1 MIGIRWIDFDHIPDR
16 LSGLIDLSYNLWSS
30 WHPEAWL
37 LFKNLNRQGWKESI
51 HNPVRML
58 QELPPELLEA
68 AASNIDYTNHYD
80 AVIAKFQRY
89 MLAKNQWF
97 DEYYPEHQHHKIAYF
112 SAEYGLQH
120 SLPLYAGGLGFLA
133 GDHLKECSDIGIP
146 LVAVGFMYSDGYLH
160 QRIRN
165 DGWQE
170 DVEEKLDR
178 DNAPVKRVLGRD
190 GNQLILQVPFIA
202 PQIHFALWRV
212 DIGRVILYLID
223 TEIEQNPPH
232 LRNISSRLY
241 SSINEMRL
249 LQEIVLGIGGTHALK
264 SLGVKY
270 SAVHLNEGHAAFA
283 LVELYRQKIEEG
295 LTPEEAF
302 HHVYNTTLFTTHTP
316 VPAGHDKF
324 PHWMI
329 DKYFNAYYSGIHMS
343 REDFLK
349 KGLHFEDPPDTF
361 NMAAFCMRM
370 AAHANGVSEKHG
382 EVARRMWHF
391 LWPEHKLDEVPIG
404 SVTNG
409 VHIPTWIN
417 PRLVTLINR
426 YISPICPDWFEHHD
440 KEYVWALI
448 DRVPDAKLW
457 ELHYA
462 LKIKLINRIL
472 QFKRRDWMKYQA
484 DCANV
489 VAGGALI
496 DPNTLTIG
504 FARRFSTYKR
514 ADLIFQD
521 LDRLKKILNNPW
533 KPVQIIFAGKAHPA
547 DDEGKRILQRIYQYA
562 QQPEFGGRIAFVED
576 YGEQVAKYLVQG
588 VDVWM
593 NNPVP
598 PLEASG
604 TSGMKAAVNGV
615 LNFSIADGWWI
626 EGYNG
631 KNGWIFGKS
640 HTNNDRNWEDAS
652 EMYSLLENEI
662 VPLYYDTDLDGIPH
676 KWVAMMKESIKS
688 NAPRF
693 SSRRMVKEYMHKYY
707 ISILSCAEC
716 NAFVDDST
724 PEGIS
729 Q

>member
-16 LSGLIDLSYNLWSS
+16 LSGLIDLSYNLWTS

-51 HNPVRML
+51 HNPVLML
-58 QELPPELLEA
+58 QQISAEELLNA
-68 AASNIDYTNHYD
+68 AANVEYTNHYD

-89 MLAKNQWF
+89 MLSKNQWF
-97 DEYYPEHQHHKIAYF
+97 DEYFLDSHQNNIAYF

-133 GDHLKECSDIGIP
+133 GDHLKECSDLGIP

-170 DVEEKLDR
+170 DVEEKLER
-178 DNAPVKRVLGRD
+178 DNAPIKRVLSRE
-190 GNQLILQVPFIA
+190 NTQLILEVPFIS
-202 PQIHFALWRV
+202 PSIHFAVWRV
-212 DIGRVILYLID
+212 DVGRVVLYLID
-223 TEIEQNPPH
+223 TEIEENPSH

-241 SSINEMRL
+241 SSNNEMRL

-264 SLGVKY
+264 TLGVNF
-270 SAVHLNEGHAAFA
+270 AAIHLNEGHAAFA
-283 LVELYRQKIEEG
+283 LIEWYRQKILDG
-295 LTPEEAF
+295 IPPDKAF
-302 HHVYNTTLFTTHTP
+302 TQVHNTTLFTTHTP

-329 DKYFNAYYSGIHMS
+329 DKYFSQYYQQMHMS
-343 REDFLK
+343 RDDFLK
-349 KGLHFEDPPDTF
+349 KGGHPEDPADFF
-361 NMAAFCMRM
+361 NMTSFCLRM
-370 AAHANGVSEKHG
+370 AAYSNGVSEKHG
-382 EVARRMWHF
+382 DVARKMWHF
-391 LWPEHKLDEVPIG
+391 LWPERKLENVPIEHI
-404 SVTNG
+404 TNG

-417 PRLVTLINR
+417 PRLVILLNK
-426 YISPICPDWFEHHD
+426 YITPICPEWFDHCD
-440 KEYVWALI
+440 KDYVWSLI
-448 DRVPDAKLW
+448 EKVPDASLW
-457 ELHYA
+457 SLHYA

-496 DPNTLTIG
+496 DTNALTIG

-514 ADLIFQD
+514 ADLIFAD
-521 LDRLKKILNNPW
+521 LKRLKKILNNPW
-533 KPVQIIFAGKAHPA
+533 RPVQIIFAGKAHPA

-576 YGEQVAKYLVQG
+576 YGEQIAKYLVQG
-588 VDVWM
+588 VDIWM
-593 NNPVP
+593 NNPIP

-615 LNFSIADGWWI
+615 LNLSIADGWWL

-631 KNGWIFGKS
+631 KNGWIFGKDRS
-640 HTNNDRNWEDAS
+640 TNHDSRDWDDAT
-652 EMYSLLENEI
+652 EIYSLLENEI
-662 VPLYYDTDLDGIPH
+662 IPLYYDTGLDGIPH
-676 KWVAMMKESIKS
+676 KWVKMMKESIKS

-693 SSRRMVKEYMHKYY
+693 SSRRMVKEYMHTYY
-707 ISILSCAEC
+707 HSLLTNHEK
-716 NAFVDDST
+716 DDFD
-724 PEGIS
+724 EEEMINFL
-729 Q
+729 

>member
-1 MIGIRWIDFDHIPDR
+1 
-16 LSGLIDLSYNLWSS
+16 
-30 WHPEAWL
+30 
-37 LFKNLNRQGWKESI
+37 
-51 HNPVRML
+51 
-58 QELPPELLEA
+58 
-68 AASNIDYTNHYD
+68 
-80 AVIAKFQRY
+80 

-295 LTPEEAF
+295 LTSEEAF

-329 DKYFNAYYSGIHMS
+329 DKYFNAYYSGMHMS

>member
-16 LSGLIDLSYNLWSS
+16 LSGLIDLSYNLWTS

-51 HNPVRML
+51 HNPVLML
-58 QELPPELLEA
+58 QQISAEELLEA
-68 AASNIDYTNHYD
+68 SSNPEYTNHYD
-80 AVIAKFQRY
+80 AVIAKYQRY

-97 DEYYPEHQHHKIAYF
+97 DEYHSDSQQLKIAYF

-133 GDHLKECSDIGIP
+133 GDHLKECSDLGIP

-170 DVEEKLDR
+170 DVEEELDR
-178 DNAPVKRVLGRD
+178 DKAPIKRVLSRE
-190 GNQLILQVPFIA
+190 NTQLILQVPFIT
-202 PQIHFALWRV
+202 PQINFALWRV

-223 TEIEQNPPH
+223 TEIEQNSPDF
-232 LRNISSRLY
+232 RSISSRLY
-241 SSINEMRL
+241 SSNNEMRL

-264 SLGVKY
+264 KLGVNF
-270 SAVHLNEGHAAFA
+270 SSIHLNEGHAAFA
-283 LVELYRQKIEEG
+283 LIEWYRQKVHDGMEPKKA
-295 LTPEEAF
+295 LRQ
-302 HHVYNTTLFTTHTP
+302 VYETTLFTTHTP

-329 DKYFNAYYSGIHMS
+329 DKYFSQYYSEMNMN
-343 REDFLK
+343 RDDFLK
-349 KGLHFEDPPDTF
+349 SGNHPEDSNDMF
-361 NMAAFCMRM
+361 NMTAFCLRM
-370 AAHANGVSEKHG
+370 SQLSNGVSKKHG
-382 EVARRMWHF
+382 EVARRMWNF
-391 LWPEHKLDEVPIG
+391 LWPESRLEDVPIG
-404 SVTNG
+404 HITNG

-417 PRLVTLINR
+417 PRLVLLIDR
-426 YISPICPDWFEHHD
+426 YISPICSDWFAHLD

-448 DRVPDAKLW
+448 DKVPDAKLW
-457 ELHYA
+457 SLHYA

-496 DPNTLTIG
+496 DTNALTIG

-514 ADLIFQD
+514 ADLIFHD

-533 KPVQIIFAGKAHPA
+533 RPVQIIFAGKAHPA
-547 DDEGKRILQRIYQYA
+547 DDDGKRILQRIYQYA

-576 YGEQVAKYLVQG
+576 YGEQIAKYLVQG
-588 VDVWM
+588 VDIWM
-593 NNPVP
+593 NNPIP
-598 PLEASG
+598 PQEASG

-615 LNFSIADGWWI
+615 LNLSIADGWWL

-631 KNGWIFGKS
+631 KNGWIFGKDRS
-640 HTNNDRNWEDAS
+640 NNNNNMDWDDAQ
-652 EMYSLLENEI
+652 ELYNLLENEI
-662 VPLYYDTDLDGIPH
+662 IPLYYDIGLDGIPD

-693 SSRRMVKEYMHKYY
+693 SSRRMVKEYMHTYY
-707 ISILSCAEC
+707 VSMMSHYDRGGFMED
-716 NAFVDDST
+716 V
-724 PEGIS
+724 GINIP
-729 Q
+729 

>member
-1 MIGIRWIDFDHIPDR
+1 
-16 LSGLIDLSYNLWSS
+16 
-30 WHPEAWL
+30 
-37 LFKNLNRQGWKESI
+37 
-51 HNPVRML
+51 
-58 QELPPELLEA
+58 
-68 AASNIDYTNHYD
+68 
-80 AVIAKFQRY
+80 
-89 MLAKNQWF
+89 
-97 DEYYPEHQHHKIAYF
+97 
-112 SAEYGLQH
+112 
-120 SLPLYAGGLGFLA
+120 
-133 GDHLKECSDIGIP
+133 
-146 LVAVGFMYSDGYLH
+146 
-160 QRIRN
+160 
-165 DGWQE
+165 
-170 DVEEKLDR
+170 VEEKLDR

-190 GNQLILQVPFIA
+190 GTQLILQVPFIA

-241 SSINEMRL
+241 SSVNEMRL
-249 LQEIVLGIGGTHALK
+249 LQEVVLGIGGTHALK

-270 SAVHLNEGHAAFA
+270 SAIHLNEGHAAFA
-283 LVELYRQKIEEG
+283 LIERYRQKIEEG
-295 LTPEEAF
+295 LSPKEALQ
-302 HHVYNTTLFTTHTP
+302 HVYSTSLFTTHTP
-316 VPAGHDKF
+316 VPAGHDRF
-324 PHWMI
+324 PNWMI
-329 DKYFNAYYSGIHMS
+329 DKYLNAYYAGMHMS
-343 REDFLK
+343 REEFLQ
-349 KGLHFEDPPDTF
+349 KGHHIEDPPDTF
-361 NMAAFCMRM
+361 NMAAFCLRM
-370 AAHANGVSEKHG
+370 CAHGNGVSQKHG

-391 LWPEHKLDEVPIG
+391 LWPENKLDEVPIG

-417 PRLVTLINR
+417 PRLVSLINR

-448 DRVPDAKLW
+448 DQVPDAKLW
-457 ELHYA
+457 DLHYA

-576 YGEQVAKYLVQG
+576 YGEQIAKYLVQG

-631 KNGWIFGKS
+631 KNGWIFGRD
-640 HTNNDRNWEDAS
+640 HANGDRNWEDAS

-662 VPLYYDTDLDGIPH
+662 VPLYYDTGLDGIPH

-707 ISILSCAEC
+707 ISTLSCVEC
-716 NAFVDDST
+716 NAFIDDNAI
-724 PEGIS
+724 EAVS

>member
-51 HNPVRML
+51 HNPVMMMQQL
-58 QELPPELLEA
+58 PAGELETA
-68 AASNIDYTNHYD
+68 AKNAEYTNHYD

-97 DEYYPEHQHHKIAYF
+97 AEYYPEHKQHKIAYF

-133 GDHLKECSDIGIP
+133 GDHLKECSDLGIP
-146 LVAVGFMYSDGYLH
+146 LVAIGFMYSDGYLH
-160 QRIRN
+160 QRVRN

-178 DNAPVKRVLGRD
+178 DNAPVKRVLSRSG
-190 GNQLILQVPFIA
+190 GQLILEVPFIA

-232 LRNISSRLY
+232 LRSISSRLY
-241 SSINEMRL
+241 SSNHEMRL
-249 LQEIVLGIGGTHALK
+249 LQEIVLGIGGTYALK

-270 SAVHLNEGHAAFA
+270 SAIHLNEGHAAFA
-283 LVELYRQKIEEG
+283 MIESYRQKIEDG
-295 LTPEEAF
+295 LSPEDANR
-302 HHVYNTTLFTTHTP
+302 HVYNTTLFTTHTP
-316 VPAGHDKF
+316 VAAGHDKF
-324 PHWMI
+324 PFWML
-329 DKYFNAYYSGIHMS
+329 DKYFNQYYPEMHLS
-343 REDFLK
+343 REEFLNA
-349 KGLHFEDPPDTF
+349 GHHEEDPPDTF
-361 NMAAFCMRM
+361 NMAAFCLRM
-370 AAHANGVSEKHG
+370 SAYSNGVSEKHG

-391 LWPEHKLDEVPIG
+391 LWPDRKLEEVPIG
-404 SVTNG
+404 HVTNG

-417 PRLVTLINR
+417 PRLITLINR
-426 YISPICPDWFEHHD
+426 YISPICPDWFDHHD

-533 KPVQIIFAGKAHPA
+533 RPVQIIFAGKAHPA

-576 YGEQVAKYLVQG
+576 YGEQIAKYLVQG
-588 VDVWM
+588 VDIWM

-615 LNFSIADGWWI
+615 LNLSIGDGWWL

-631 KNGWIFGKS
+631 KNGWIFGKDN
-640 HTNNDRNWEDAS
+640 HAGNRDWEDAI
-652 EMYSLLENEI
+652 ELYNLLENEI
-662 VPLYYDTDLDGIPH
+662 VPLYYDTGLDGVPH
-676 KWVAMMKESIKS
+676 GWVAMMKESIKS

-693 SSRRMVKEYMHKYY
+693 SARRMVKEYMHTYY
-707 ISILSCAEC
+707 ISTISCNEC
-716 NAFVDDST
+716 NVFID
-724 PEGIS
+724 E
-729 Q
+729 